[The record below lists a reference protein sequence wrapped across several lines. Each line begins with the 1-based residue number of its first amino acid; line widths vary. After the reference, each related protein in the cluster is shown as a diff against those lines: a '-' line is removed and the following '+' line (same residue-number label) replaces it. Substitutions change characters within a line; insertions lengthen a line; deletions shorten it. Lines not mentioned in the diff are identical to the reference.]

1 MDFLLMKIVFALCC
15 CHYQR
20 ALCFITLYTNLY
32 LFLHWLIALEIS
44 SKMIPIIIFDIYSL

>member
-44 SKMIPIIIFDIYSL
+44 SKMIPIIIFDICSL